1 MSTLNYYSEHAQEFT
16 SGTVSVDFS
25 TTQNRFL
32 KHLAPGSTILDFG
45 CGSGRDS
52 KYFLDYGYK
61 VQAVDG
67 CQELCELASS
77 YTGLQVKQ
85 MLFQE
90 LEAVA
95 QYDGIWACASILH
108 VPKTELGDV
117 LQRMARALKDG
128 GYAYVSFKYGDFEG
142 ERNGRY
148 FTDLTEASF
157 GQLLK
162 EIPELEIVDQW
173 ISSDVREGRSNE
185 KWLNAIV
192 RK

>member
-67 CQELCELASS
+67 CQELCKLASN

-108 VPKTELGDV
+108 VPKAELGDV

-128 GYAYVSFKYGDFEG
+128 GYAYASFKYGDFEG

-162 EIPELEIVDQW
+162 KIPELEIVDQW